1 MSDAVSSGSDAG
13 HSEPVR
19 VLPDRAV
26 CRVRPIGTISDFAN
40 CLVEHPKE
48 CPYVLYFGEGN
59 VCRYPQ
65 WREFVLPVKETPEE
79 GSPGA
84 A

>member
-1 MSDAVSSGSDAG
+1 MSDVVSIGSNAG
-13 HSEPVR
+13 HSEPER
-19 VLPDRAV
+19 VLPDRTV
-26 CRVRPIGTISDFAN
+26 CHVRPIGTVSDFAN
-40 CLVEHPKE
+40 CLVEQPKE

-65 WREFVLPVKETPEE
+65 WRDFVVPVKKTMEDA
-79 GSPGA
+79 PGA